1 MFEPQLKPASPIE
14 PLDSSDSTPVVDPSV
29 AALSEKIRR
38 MRERMLA
45 EHDSLD
51 QDFVRLKLKERVSP
65 DHDRDLGVH
74 QEFLEET
81 TEYLSGIRDWCEKN
95 GMSSPDSKLSDVSV
109 QPRSTDTGGE
119 VRLRIDENWSL
130 GTSRA
135 LEDSEVLNVPL
146 EVEFSNLEG
155 LDPSK
160 RKERGDISVNH
171 TEELVRTLNVVFGN
185 PTISDPTVS
194 RAERNVELS
203 SLKNRTPVPPV
214 SPDIHDPNEFHDTQ
228 NDLSTLDEPFDLN
241 LVVPEASLSQ
251 EVPTRRLE
259 SVTEEDEDED
269 GVYTTPDS
277 TISDVVPE
285 LQESESDSD
294 SDTWGGTFSLRHI
307 CCRLDK

>member
-1 MFEPQLKPASPIE
+1 MFEPQLKPTSPIQ
-14 PLDSSDSTPVVDPSV
+14 PLDSSDSTPVVDPSI

-65 DHDRDLGVH
+65 DPDRDLEVH

-81 TEYLSGIRDWCEKN
+81 DEYLTGIRDWCEKN
-95 GMSSPDSKLSDVSV
+95 GMSSLDSKLSDVSV

-135 LEDSEVLNVPL
+135 LEDSEVVNMPL
-146 EVEFSNLEG
+146 EVGFSNLEG
-155 LDPSK
+155 FDPSK

-185 PTISDPTVS
+185 PTTSDPSVS

-228 NDLSTLDEPFDLN
+228 NDLSTPDEPFDLN
-241 LVVPEASLSQ
+241 LIAPEANLSQ
-251 EVPTRRLE
+251 GVPTRRLE

-285 LQESESDSD
+285 LAQESESDSD

-307 CCRLDK
+307 CCR

>member
-1 MFEPQLKPASPIE
+1 VFEPQLKPASPIQ
-14 PLDSSDSTPVVDPSV
+14 PLDSSDSTPVVDPSI

-65 DHDRDLGVH
+65 DPDRDLEVH

-81 TEYLSGIRDWCEKN
+81 DEYLTGIRDWCEKN
-95 GMSSPDSKLSDVSV
+95 GMSSLDSKLSDVSV

-135 LEDSEVLNVPL
+135 LEDSEVVNMPL
-146 EVEFSNLEG
+146 EVGFSILEG
-155 LDPSK
+155 FDPSK

-185 PTISDPTVS
+185 PTTSDPSVS

-228 NDLSTLDEPFDLN
+228 NDLSTPDEPFDLN
-241 LVVPEASLSQ
+241 LIAPEANLSQ
-251 EVPTRRLE
+251 GVPTRRLE

-285 LQESESDSD
+285 LAQESESDSD

-307 CCRLDK
+307 CCR